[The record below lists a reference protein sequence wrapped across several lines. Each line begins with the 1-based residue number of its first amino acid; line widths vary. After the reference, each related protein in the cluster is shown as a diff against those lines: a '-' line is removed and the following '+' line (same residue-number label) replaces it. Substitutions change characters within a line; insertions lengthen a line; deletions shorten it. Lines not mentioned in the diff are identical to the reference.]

1 MSCVLDFIRTLFAL
15 EVKGIV
21 SHGNP
26 KIRIPFWFYLKF
38 SKVGDMITI
47 DDFKKIELRVAK
59 VLEAERVEGSDK
71 LIKMQLS
78 LGEEK
83 RQVIGGISKH
93 YEPEQLIGRQI
104 IIVANLEPRSLMG
117 LESQGMLLAASD
129 ENGIALLMPD
139 KEVSDGSKI
148 N

>member
-1 MSCVLDFIRTLFAL
+1 
-15 EVKGIV
+15 
-21 SHGNP
+21 
-26 KIRIPFWFYLKF
+26 
-38 SKVGDMITI
+38 MITI

-83 RQVIGGISKH
+83 RQVIGGISRH

-129 ENGIALLMPD
+129 ENGIALLIPD
-139 KEVSDGSKI
+139 KEITDGSRI